1 MRSPRR
7 LLLVAASSLAVLAGA
22 GLPSMVMAQDAAAVS
37 ANAMRPSD
45 PWAHEISDI
54 PADTAVRFGQLPNGL
69 RYAIVRNTTPPGQAS
84 LRVRI
89 DAGSLMEN
97 DDQLGLAHFIEH
109 MAFNGSTNIPEGEL
123 TKILERLGLAFGADT
138 NASTGFDETVYKL
151 DLPQTDEET
160 VDTSL
165 MILRDM
171 LGNATLDAGAI
182 DRERGIVLS
191 EERTR
196 AGPGLRSVIAQLDFF
211 LKDQLVPDRLPIG
224 STSVLANAPRDR
236 FVEFYSAYYRPSRAT
251 VIAVGDFD
259 VDVMEAKII
268 ATFGD
273 WQNPAPDGAEPDL
286 GTVQPRGLEAG
297 SYIEAG
303 VQPSIQI
310 TWINPPDTRPDTM
323 AIQREGL
330 VEGLGLRVLNRR
342 LERLAR
348 GENPPF
354 IGASGS
360 RSNLFSSAEV
370 ATVSAVY
377 QDGNWSGAL
386 AAIEQEQRRI
396 VAFGITQEELDREIT
411 EIRTAL
417 TENVAGAAT
426 RRTPNL
432 ANSLAASVN
441 NDEVFTAPA
450 TDLAMFEAIVADLT
464 LDEVND
470 VLNGTFTGQ
479 GPLIFVTG
487 PDAIEGGN
495 DAILAAYQASQQ
507 TEVAAPEAEARV
519 DWPYTEF
526 GTPGTVVS
534 TEVIEDIGTTFVT
547 FENGV
552 RLTIKPTDFTD
563 DQVLVSIRTGTGFLS
578 LPTDEPTATLALG
591 AAFGEGGL
599 GQLTAE
605 QLETVLSGRVYSASL
620 SADEESYRLS
630 GTTRT
635 EDLDL
640 QMQVLT
646 AYLTDAGWRPEPF
659 ERARGQFRLVLPQ
672 LDATTGGV
680 FARDGS
686 GLLRSGDARWTIP
699 TLEQIAGWSIDDLRT
714 LVSSDLSQGPI
725 EVIIV
730 GDVDVDAAIQSVAAT
745 VGSLP
750 ARGPAATPS
759 AEARTSTF
767 PDGVAQPVELKHG
780 GRADQALGF
789 VAWPTGDNFSN
800 PREARMVRLLADV
813 LRLRLIDELRENQGV
828 SYSPQVGATASSTF
842 ENYGY
847 MSVAIE
853 LAPENL
859 AGFFRDVDGIVADLV
874 ASPVTEDELE
884 RARRPRVE
892 ALRRSQNTNG
902 FWMSELQD
910 AQTDPERLP
919 TLRSALSDMESATPA
934 DLQAVARKYLVPADA
949 YRIQVTPRAQAEAEA
964 SAE

>member
-1 MRSPRR
+1 MRSPHR
-7 LLLVAASSLAVLAGA
+7 LLLVAASSLAVIAGA
-22 GLPSMVMAQDAAAVS
+22 GLPSMVQAQDAAAVS

-54 PADTAVRFGQLPNGL
+54 PADSAVRFGQLPNGL

-97 DDQLGLAHFIEH
+97 EDQLGLAHFIEH

-171 LGNATLDAGAI
+171 LGNATLSTDAI

-196 AGPGLRSVIAQLDFF
+196 AGPGLRSIIAQLDFF

-224 STSVLANAPRDR
+224 STSVLSNAPRER

-273 WQNPAPDGAEPDL
+273 WQNPAPDGAEPVL
-286 GTVQPRGLEAG
+286 GTVQPRSLEAG

-303 VQPSIQI
+303 VQTSIQV
-310 TWINPPDTRPDTM
+310 TWVNPPDTRPDTM
-323 AIQREGL
+323 AIQREGM

-342 LERLAR
+342 LQRLAR

-360 RSNLFSSAEV
+360 RSDLFGSAEV
-370 ATVSAVY
+370 ASVSAVY
-377 QDGNWSGAL
+377 QDGNWDDAL
-386 AAIEQEQRRI
+386 RAIDQEQRRI
-396 VAFGITQEELDREIT
+396 VEFGITQEELDREIT

-417 TENVAGAAT
+417 EENVAGAAT

-441 NDEVFTAPA
+441 NDEVFTAPE

-464 LDEVND
+464 LDEVNTA
-470 VLNGTFTGQ
+470 LRGTFTGQ

-495 DAILAAYQASQQ
+495 DAILAAYEASQQ
-507 TEVAAPEAEARV
+507 TEVAALEAEARV

-526 GTPGTVVS
+526 GTPGTVAS

-547 FENGV
+547 FDNGV

-591 AAFGEGGL
+591 AAFAEGGL

-699 TLEQIAGWSIDDLRT
+699 TLEQIAEWSIDDLRT

-750 ARGPAATPS
+750 ARGPAATPT
-759 AEARTSTF
+759 AEARTSSF

-780 GRADQALGF
+780 GRPDQALGF

-859 AGFFRDVDGIVADLV
+859 AGFFRDVDGIVAELV
-874 ASPVTEDELE
+874 ASPVTDDELE

-919 TLRSALSDMESATPA
+919 TLRSAMSDMESATPA
-934 DLQAVARKYLVPADA
+934 DLQAVARKYLVPSEA
-949 YRIQVTPRAQAEAEA
+949 YRIQVTPRAEAEA